1 MRLSRQVKCSFPD
14 RQVKNKKLVIRKGAY
29 FDRVAFICFLH
40 CFLHYFFT
48 LLFILFLTL
57 LLTLHYFFIAS
68 FIAYVTKG
76 DRDNPGEIDHPYR
89 GR

>member
-1 MRLSRQVKCSFPD
+1 MDKRNV
-14 RQVKNKKLVIRKGAY
+14 NKGTETKEPSLLVP
-29 FDRVAFICFLH
+29 
-40 CFLHYFFT
+40 
-48 LLFILFLTL
+48 
-57 LLTLHYFFIAS
+57 IAS